1 MIRGVELRGG
11 VMNDN
16 TTDSRIDDGSD
27 EPAAAWQAA
36 KIVGTEE
43 EGALVVG
50 FLNSNGIE
58 AQVESLHSSEFPADI
73 GRLGEV
79 HVMVPAEQLA
89 EAQKLLAQSDADAAG
104 RPADREEE

>member
-1 MIRGVELRGG
+1 
-11 VMNDN
+11 MNDN
-16 TTDSRIDDGSD
+16 DNTSDSGIDDETNAPD
-27 EPAAAWQAA
+27 AEWQAA
-36 KIVGTEE
+36 RIVGTEE
-43 EGALVVG
+43 EASLVVG

-89 EAQKLLAQSDADAAG
+89 EAQQLLAQSESAAAA
-104 RPADREEE
+104 RPADREDD

>member
-1 MIRGVELRGG
+1 
-11 VMNDN
+11 MNDN
-16 TTDSRIDDGSD
+16 DNMTDNTDDRID
-27 EPAAAWQAA
+27 ELAAEWQAA

-43 EGALVVG
+43 EATLAVG

-58 AQVESLHSSEFPADI
+58 AQVESLRSSELPADI
-73 GRLGEV
+73 GHLGEV

-89 EAQKLLAQSDADAAG
+89 EAQRLLAQSEADAAG